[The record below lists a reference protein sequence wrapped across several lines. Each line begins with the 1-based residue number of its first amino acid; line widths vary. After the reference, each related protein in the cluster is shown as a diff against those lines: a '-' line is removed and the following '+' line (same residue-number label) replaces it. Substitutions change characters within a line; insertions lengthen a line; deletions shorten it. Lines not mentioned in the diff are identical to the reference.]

1 MNIKQRCA
9 LLVVSPLYGGVC
21 SASSTRKR
29 CITTRVTELSA
40 ADVGLGRHC
49 SDTHA
54 DVGGRRRPGPTVRP
68 TSAADVGL
76 RLTQHRHCLRLQ
88 SSVGLLLNTVSQF
101 GLVRAVNNKSG
112 RHCTNTLVIDSTYLY
127 SVFGLLI
134 MKTIMSLNR

>member
-1 MNIKQRCA
+1 MPPIKA
-9 LLVVSPLYGGVC
+9 
-21 SASSTRKR
+21 
-29 CITTRVTELSA
+29 
-40 ADVGLGRHC
+40 GLGR
-49 SDTHA
+49 SVWDEA
-54 DVGGRRRPGPTVRP
+54 DGIGQGGVVGVKVDVCEHPHTAPTLTP

-76 RLTQHRHCLRLQ
+76 RPTQHRHCLRLQ

-127 SVFGLLI
+127 CVFGLLI